1 VLGLLGTLQKQNSM
15 LFCLCLFDHL
25 DRHNGLSNVLRL
37 VSIGAHLFGSQILM
51 DLSATSKMKPSTRS
65 ECRASLGSW
74 LGTPE
79 IYRSDMNF

>member
-1 VLGLLGTLQKQNSM
+1 
-15 LFCLCLFDHL
+15 
-25 DRHNGLSNVLRL
+25 
-37 VSIGAHLFGSQILM
+37 M